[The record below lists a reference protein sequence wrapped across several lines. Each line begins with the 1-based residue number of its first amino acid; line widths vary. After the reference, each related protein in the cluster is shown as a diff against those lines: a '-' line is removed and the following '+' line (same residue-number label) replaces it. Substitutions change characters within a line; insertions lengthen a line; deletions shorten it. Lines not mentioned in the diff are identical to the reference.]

1 MKIIKALLLV
11 LGVLV
16 LAAGGLVGYLTL
28 TEYRPDDIE
37 QLEVTQAAR
46 SDNVRVGERLDVLSF
61 NTGYCGLGRD
71 QDFFMDGGT
80 MVRPESEQI
89 VRDNM
94 NGILS
99 ELARQ
104 DADIYLLQEVDF
116 DSYRSYY
123 VNQADTYRHG
133 LSLNMAVAYNYKCD
147 FVPFPWP
154 PIGKVNSGI
163 LTTADYAVQG
173 GSAERIALPCPFS
186 WPVRTANLKRCL
198 LVSRYHIP
206 DLDKE
211 LVVVNLHLEA
221 YDDGEGKAA
230 QTAMLF
236 DILESEY
243 AEGNYVIAGG
253 DFNQTFPG
261 TLDKWPIRAGEVWT
275 PGVLEAESLPE
286 GWSYVYD
293 DSSPT
298 CRLLDE
304 PYDAQTSQHYVLDGF
319 IVSPN
324 IDVRSVKTQSLGFKY
339 SDHNPVV
346 VEIGF
351 KEV

>member
-104 DADIYLLQEVDF
+104 DADIYLLQVWT
-116 DSYRSYY
+116 SIPTAAIMSIR
-123 VNQADTYRHG
+123 
-133 LSLNMAVAYNYKCD
+133 
-147 FVPFPWP
+147 
-154 PIGKVNSGI
+154 PI
-163 LTTADYAVQG
+163 
-173 GSAERIALPCPFS
+173 P
-186 WPVRTANLKRCL
+186 
-198 LVSRYHIP
+198 
-206 DLDKE
+206 
-211 LVVVNLHLEA
+211 
-221 YDDGEGKAA
+221 
-230 QTAMLF
+230 TAM
-236 DILESEY
+236 
-243 AEGNYVIAGG
+243 A
-253 DFNQTFPG
+253 
-261 TLDKWPIRAGEVWT
+261 
-275 PGVLEAESLPE
+275 
-286 GWSYVYD
+286 
-293 DSSPT
+293 
-298 CRLLDE
+298 C
-304 PYDAQTSQHYVLDGF
+304 H
-319 IVSPN
+319 
-324 IDVRSVKTQSLGFKY
+324 
-339 SDHNPVV
+339 
-346 VEIGF
+346 
-351 KEV
+351 